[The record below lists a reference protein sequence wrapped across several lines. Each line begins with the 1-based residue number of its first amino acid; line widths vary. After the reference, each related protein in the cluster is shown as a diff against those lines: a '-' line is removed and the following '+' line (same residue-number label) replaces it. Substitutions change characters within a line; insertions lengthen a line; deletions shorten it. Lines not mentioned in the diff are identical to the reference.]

1 MCFVNET
8 ATTEIYTYLPTLS
21 LHDALP
27 ISLSLPGS
35 RLHGFHQGR
44 VATPP
49 ENTRKLSGIQ
59 GVNPRLTD
67 DFIREEAVDE
77 RGCIRQG
84 LGGGSA
90 SDASDTADD
99 PKPLS
104 RYHDNDDYPPLRTR
118 NSRAGNDGR
127 RDPPVT
133 AGVG

>member
-90 SDASDTADD
+90 SDASDTSDD
-99 PKPLS
+99 PKTLS
-104 RYHDNDDYPPLRTR
+104 RYRDNGNAALVPTR
-118 NSRAGNDGR
+118 NSRGGIHGGASTDEQ
-127 RDPPVT
+127 
-133 AGVG
+133 

>member
-84 LGGGSA
+84 LRSEEHTSELQSLMRISYA
-90 SDASDTADD
+90 VFCLKTNNYTNTN
-99 PKPLS
+99 KHILCLS
-104 RYHDNDDYPPLRTR
+104 TTYKY
-118 NSRAGNDGR
+118 
-127 RDPPVT
+127 
-133 AGVG
+133 